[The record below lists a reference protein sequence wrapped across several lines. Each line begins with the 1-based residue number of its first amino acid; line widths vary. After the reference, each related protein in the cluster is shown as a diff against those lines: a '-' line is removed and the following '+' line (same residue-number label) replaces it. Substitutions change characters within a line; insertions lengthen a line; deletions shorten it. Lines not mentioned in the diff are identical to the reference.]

1 MERSDFMENKVDAV
15 YIHIPFC
22 KEICAY
28 CDFCKVYYNKKYVN
42 KYLDAL
48 EKEIKS
54 NYKGEVI
61 TSLYIGGGTPSSL
74 SVDELKKLFGILKI
88 FKLSKECEI
97 TMEVN
102 VDSLSLDKIKLL
114 KEFGVNRVSLG
125 VETINSKLQDVLE
138 RRTNKDRVISCIS
151 NLRSVGITNINVD
164 LIYAIEG
171 ESLDDLKKDLNFI
184 LSLDVPHVSTYSLI
198 IEDNTKL
205 KIKGIKNIDKSLD
218 REMYD
223 MISKIL
229 KENDYIHYEVS
240 NFAKNNYQSKHNL
253 KYWNNLHYYGF
264 GVGAS
269 GYLDNIRYTNTRSIT
284 NYIEGKNVLDK
295 EILTIKDKIFYE
307 IMLGFRT
314 NIGVD
319 KVEFK
324 KKYNVNIDEL
334 FNYKELVKDKVLD
347 EDCRYLRV
355 REEYFYVLDDVIL
368 RFIDTLQTNV
378 SFDIIV

>member
-1 MERSDFMENKVDAV
+1 MINNVDAV

-74 SVDELKKLFGILKI
+74 SVDELKKLFSILKI

-97 TMEVN
+97 TMEAN

>member
-1 MERSDFMENKVDAV
+1 MINNVDAV

-97 TMEVN
+97 TMEAN

-125 VETINSKLQDVLE
+125 VETINNKLQDVLE

-171 ESLDDLKKDLNFI
+171 ESLDDLKRDLDFI

-198 IEDNTKL
+198 IENNTKL
-205 KIKGIKNIDKSLD
+205 KIKGIDNIDKSLD

-269 GYLDNIRYTNTRSIT
+269 GYLDSIRYTNTRSIT
-284 NYIEGKNVLDK
+284 NYLEGKNVLDK

-324 KKYNVNIDEL
+324 NKYNVNIDEL

>member
-1 MERSDFMENKVDAV
+1 MINNIDAL

-22 KEICAY
+22 KKICSY

>member
-1 MERSDFMENKVDAV
+1 MINNVDAV

-42 KYLDAL
+42 KYLNAL

-97 TMEVN
+97 TMEAN

-114 KEFGVNRVSLG
+114 KELGVNRVSLG

>member
-97 TMEVN
+97 TMEAN

-164 LIYAIEG
+164 LIYAIER

-269 GYLDNIRYTNTRSIT
+269 GYLDSIRYTNTRSIT
-284 NYIEGKNVLDK
+284 NYLKGKTVLDK

-324 KKYNVNIDEL
+324 NKYNVNIDEL

>member
-1 MERSDFMENKVDAV
+1 MERSDFMENKVYAV

-28 CDFCKVYYNKKYVN
+28 CDFCKVFYNKEYVN
-42 KYLDAL
+42 RYLNAL
-48 EKEIKS
+48 EKEINS
-54 NYKGEVI
+54 NYKGDVI

-74 SVDELKKLFGILKI
+74 SIDELIYLFDILKV
-88 FKLSKECEI
+88 FKLSKDCEI
-97 TMEVN
+97 TMEAN

-114 KEFGVNRVSLG
+114 KDFGVNRVSLG
-125 VETINSKLQDVLE
+125 VETIDSKLQDVLE
-138 RRTNKDRVISCIS
+138 RITSKDKVISCIN

-164 LIYAIEG
+164 LIYAIKG
-171 ESLDDLKKDLNFI
+171 ETLDDLKRDLNFI

-205 KIKGIKNIDKSLD
+205 KINGIDNIDKSLD

-269 GYLDNIRYTNTRSIT
+269 GYLDSIRYTNTRSIT
-284 NYIEGKNVLDK
+284 NYLKGKTVLDK
-295 EILTIKDKIFYE
+295 EILTLKDKIFYE
-307 IMLGFRT
+307 IMLAFRT
-314 NIGVD
+314 NRGID
-319 KVEFK
+319 KREFK
-324 KKYNVNIDEL
+324 SKYNVNIEKL
-334 FNYKELVKDKVLD
+334 FNYKELVKNKVLE
-347 EDCRYLRV
+347 EDIRSLKV
-355 REEYFYVLDDVIL
+355 SEEYFYVLDDVTL
-368 RFIDTLQTNV
+368 RFIETLQTNV
-378 SFDIIV
+378 SFDIMN